1 MIFNRKIENLS
12 IYYNFCIKITVE
24 EILCYNQWSFNKR
37 TRYMY
42 PDPQIGDIADCMFLA
57 LKQWRAFLV
66 FNLDLGVPVDGL
78 GYGVLNF

>member
-42 PDPQIGDIADCMFLA
+42 PDPQIGDVADCMFLA
-57 LKQWRAFLV
+57 
-66 FNLDLGVPVDGL
+66 
-78 GYGVLNF
+78 